1 MVQTEIRQKKVYG
14 YCRVSTK
21 EQNLDRQ
28 LIAMKEENVP
38 DENVYCDKQSGK
50 DFERKNFKKLVRKL
64 KSGDTLVIMSI
75 DRLGRDYDAIGQ
87 MWRHLVLEKNV
98 CIKVLDMPILTTTDN
113 SLINRL
119 LSDIILQLLA
129 YVAQTER
136 ENLLK
141 RQAQG
146 IEAARARGVQFG
158 RPKIEVCDDF
168 KQIVIDYKMHKYTLK
183 EAVAKSGMSQ
193 RTFYRRSNEL
203 WAEIGS
209 EYELCEG
216 V

>member
-1 MVQTEIRQKKVYG
+1 MSGKVEVANSRKIYG

-28 LIAMKEENVP
+28 LIAMKREGVPEENI
-38 DENVYCDKQSGK
+38 YCDKQSGK
-50 DFERKNFKKLVRKL
+50 NFNRKNFKSLVRKL
-64 KSGDTLVIMSI
+64 KAGDTMVIMSI
-75 DRLGRDYDAIGQ
+75 DRLGRDYDAIGK
-87 MWRHLVLEKNV
+87 MWKHLVLEKKV

-136 ENLLK
+136 DNLLK
-141 RQAQG
+141 RQAEG

-158 RPKIEVCDDF
+158 RPKVEIPDNFE
-168 KQIVIDYKMHKYTLK
+168 QIVNDWRSHKINTK
-183 EAVAKSGMSQ
+183 QAVELSGMSQ
-193 RTFYRRSNEL
+193 RTFYRKSHEL
-203 WAEIGS
+203 YPRGYQNKE
-209 EYELCEG
+209 
-216 V
+216 